1 MKATLLE
8 SLQNRIAEIEN
19 RISTNIQ
26 TTDVPDIVSWAEAEY
41 ILAETG
47 APIRLEE
54 HQRRILREITRRDGQ
69 GRLVYQ
75 TVVYSAPKK
84 SGKTEIAAL
93 LTLYWALFLCKSYG
107 EIYCCANDLEQAQS
121 RVFNDVVKAVEA
133 NQNVAAHIT
142 QRGVV
147 FQNGTKIIALASD
160 YRGAAGANQDLAV
173 FDELWGYVSES
184 ARRLFEEMTPV
195 PTKESTRL
203 VVTYAGFLNESNLLY
218 EMYQTGMS
226 GERIFDD
233 LPCYRN
239 GRIFL
244 YWDTEA
250 RMPWQTLEYYAE
262 QRKILRPNQF
272 RRLHEN
278 AWVAAEAQ
286 FIPVEKWDA
295 CVNSELSPAEPN
307 REISIC
313 VGVDASVKRDYT
325 AVVAVTKVDD
335 DHKTASVGGEL
346 TIRLVHHRLWKPL
359 RGEIN
364 FAEVEN
370 YILWLHKNFHVT
382 VVRYDPFQFA
392 SSAQRLS
399 AQRIS
404 LEEYPQTTTNLTEAG
419 SLLYELIDSQRL
431 EVYPDTDL
439 RQQIQNVV
447 AVETTRG
454 FRIAKEESGR
464 KIDLIAALSFACVA
478 ALTLPTRRGGLELIQ
493 WSESA
498 KPLARLSKMEF

>member
-1 MKATLLE
+1 MKASLLE
-8 SLQNRIAEIEN
+8 NIQSRIAEIEN
-19 RISTNIQ
+19 RISTNMQ
-26 TTDVPDIVSWAEAEY
+26 PSDAPDIVEWAETEY

-47 APIRLEE
+47 APIQLEE
-54 HQRRILREITRRDGQ
+54 HQKRILREITRRDGQ
-69 GRLVYQ
+69 GRLIYQ
-75 TVVYSAPKK
+75 TIVYSAPKK

-121 RVFNDVVKAVEA
+121 RVFNAVVKAVEA
-133 NQNVAAHIT
+133 NPNAEAHIT
-142 QRGVV
+142 QRGIV
-147 FQNGTKIIALASD
+147 FPNGTKIIALASD
-160 YRGAAGANQDLAV
+160 YRGAAGANQDLSV
-173 FDELWGYVSES
+173 FDELWAFSSES
-184 ARRLFEEMTPV
+184 ARRLYEEMTPV

-203 VVTYAGFLNESNLLY
+203 ITTYAGFLNESELLH
-218 EMYQTGMS
+218 ELYQTGMS

-233 LPCYRN
+233 LPLFRN

-250 RMPWQTLEYYAE
+250 RMPWQTLDYYEE

-278 AWVAAEAQ
+278 AWVAAESQ
-286 FIPVEKWDA
+286 FIAVEKWDA

-325 AVVAVTKVDD
+325 AVVAVTKLNDD
-335 DHKTASVGGEL
+335 TL
-346 TIRLVHHRLWKPL
+346 RLVHHRLWKPL

-364 FAEVEN
+364 FGKVED
-370 YILWLHKNFHVT
+370 YILWLHENFHVAI
-382 VVRYDPFQFA
+382 VKYDPFQFA
-392 SSAQRLS
+392 SSAQRLE
-399 AQRIS
+399 AQRVQ

-419 SLLYELIDSQRL
+419 SLLFELIDGQRL
-431 EVYPDTDL
+431 EVYPDVEF

-478 ALTLPTRRGGLELIQ
+478 ALTLTRAGRLELIQ

>member
-1 MKATLLE
+1 MKASLLE
-8 SLQNRIAEIEN
+8 NIESRIAEIEN
-19 RISTNIQ
+19 RISTTMP
-26 TTDVPDIVSWAEAEY
+26 TTDAPDIVEWAESEY

-47 APIRLEE
+47 ANIHLEE
-54 HQRRILREITRRDGQ
+54 HQKRILRGITRRDGR

-75 TVVYSAPKK
+75 TIVYSAPKK

-121 RVFNDVVKAVEA
+121 RVFNAVVKAVEA
-133 NQNVAAHIT
+133 NPNIEAHIT

-147 FQNGTKIIALASD
+147 FPNGTKIIALASD

-173 FDELWGYVSES
+173 FDELWAFTSES
-184 ARRLFEEMTPV
+184 SRRLYEEMTPV

-203 VVTYAGFLNESNLLY
+203 VVTYAGFLNESELLH
-218 EMYQTGMS
+218 ELYQMGMS
-226 GERIFDD
+226 GERIFSD
-233 LPCYRN
+233 LPVFSN

-250 RMPWQTLEYYAE
+250 RMPWQTEEYYEE

-278 AWVAAEAQ
+278 AWVAAESQ
-286 FIPVEKWDA
+286 FIAIEKWDA
-295 CVNSELSPAEPN
+295 CVNSSLSPAQPSKQ
-307 REISIC
+307 ISIC
-313 VGVDASVKRDYT
+313 LGVDASVKHDYT
-325 AVVAVTKVDD
+325 AVVAVTKL
-335 DHKTASVGGEL
+335 KNG
-346 TIRLVHHRLWKPL
+346 TIRLVHHRFWKPT

-364 FAEVEN
+364 FGEVED
-370 YILWLHKNFHVT
+370 YILGLHQNFYVT

-392 SSAQRLS
+392 SSAQRLE
-399 AQRIS
+399 ALQVR

-419 SLLYELIDSQRL
+419 SLLYELIDTRRL
-431 EVYPDTDL
+431 EVYPDAVF

-447 AVETTRG
+447 AVETARG

-478 ALTLPTRRGGLELIQ
+478 ALTLPVREWACGLVIY
-493 WSESA
+493 
-498 KPLARLSKMEF
+498 

>member
-1 MKATLLE
+1 MKNTLLE
-8 SLQNRIAEIEN
+8 TIQNRIAEIET
-19 RISTNIQ
+19 RISTNIK
-26 TTDVPDIVSWAEAEY
+26 TTDIPDIVEWAESEY

-54 HQRRILREITRRDGQ
+54 HQKRILREITRRDKQ
-69 GRLVYQ
+69 GRLIYQ

-93 LTLYWALFLCKSYG
+93 LTLYWANFLCKSYG
-107 EIYCCANDLEQAQS
+107 EIYCCANDFEQAQS
-121 RVFNDVVKAVEA
+121 RVFNHVVKAVQAKKNIE
-133 NQNVAAHIT
+133 AHIT

-147 FQNGTKIIALASD
+147 FENGTKIIALASD
-160 YRGAAGANQDLAV
+160 YKGAAGANHDLAV
-173 FDELWGYVSES
+173 FDELWGFVSES
-184 ARRLFEEMTPV
+184 ARRLYEEMTPV

-203 VVTYAGFLNESNLLY
+203 VVTYAGFLNESELLH
-218 EMYQTGMS
+218 ELYQTGMS
-226 GERIFDD
+226 GERIFLD

-250 RMPWQTLEYYAE
+250 RMPWQTEEYYEE
-262 QRKILRPNQF
+262 QRKTLRPNQF

-278 AWVAAEAQ
+278 AWVAAESQ
-286 FIPVEKWDA
+286 FIAIEKWEA

-325 AVVAVTKVDD
+325 AVVAVTKLSDD
-335 DHKTASVGGEL
+335 

-364 FAEVEN
+364 FAEVER
-370 YILWLHKNFHVT
+370 YILWLHENFHVN

-399 AQRIS
+399 AQRVS
-404 LEEYPQTTTNLTEAG
+404 LEEYPQTQTNLTEAG

-431 EVYPDTDL
+431 EVYPDADF

-478 ALTLPTRRGGLELIQ
+478 ALSMPARGAKWEPIEWLE
-493 WSESA
+493 SER
-498 KPLARLSKMEF
+498 PLARLSKMEF